1 MSRVS
6 EVTVGLNVTALAVLF
21 GAGSGRAQVMDKE
34 IYTFVAVDELEY
46 APGPAGRP
54 MVLSGELWS
63 GGDYNRLWLKADAE
77 RSTVRSEGEYEAQA
91 LYGRFVASYWD
102 AQVGLRLDARHGE
115 GETDLRAH
123 LVLGLQ
129 GLAPYWFELEPA
141 LFVSR
146 DGDVSA
152 RLEASYDLLFTQ
164 RLILEPELEANLAVQ
179 DVPEWGV
186 GSGLSDVELSARLRY
201 EIVRELA
208 PYVGISWHR
217 RVGDTA
223 DFVRAAGGDAGEA
236 TFVAGVRAWW

>member
-1 MSRVS
+1 MRRESGGGA
-6 EVTVGLNVTALAVLF
+6 GLVAAALALLV
-21 GAGSGRAQVMDKE
+21 GPGSVGGQVMDDV

-46 APGPAGRP
+46 APGPAERP
-54 MVLSGELWS
+54 FLLSGELWT
-63 GGDYNRLWLKADAE
+63 GGDYNRLWFKADGE

-102 AQVGLRLDARHGE
+102 AQVGARLDARHGE
-115 GETDLRAH
+115 GARDVRAH

-141 LFVSR
+141 LFVSQ

-179 DVPEWGV
+179 DVPEWAM

-223 DFVRAAGGDAGEA
+223 DFVRAAGGDASEP